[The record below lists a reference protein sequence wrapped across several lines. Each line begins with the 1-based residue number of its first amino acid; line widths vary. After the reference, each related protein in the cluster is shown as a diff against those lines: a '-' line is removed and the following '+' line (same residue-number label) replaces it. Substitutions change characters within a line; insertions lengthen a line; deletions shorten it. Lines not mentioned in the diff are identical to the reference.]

1 MTADILEKIDARAAE
16 VQAKKQ
22 ASREALKANYPDIH
36 AFIVKLE
43 ETFGPV
49 TGKVK
54 RR

>member
-1 MTADILEKIDARAAE
+1 MTEALEKLQAMADKAA
-16 VQAKKQ
+16 QAKSAQ
-22 ASREALKANYPDIH
+22 REALKAQYPDIH
-36 AFIVKLE
+36 DFIVKLE